1 MSRTIAMTEARREL
15 SGLVG
20 RLQKDPELVYTIT
33 LRGHPVAQLRVARQ
47 GVAPGLAARK
57 LLELISTLP
66 KPRGRSR
73 TNISSKV
80 KRYLYGR
87 GGAVN

>member
-1 MSRTIAMTEARREL
+1 MSRTIAMTEARRQL
-15 SGLVG
+15 NRLVG
-20 RLQKDPELVYTIT
+20 RLQKDPELIYTIT
-33 LRGHPVAQLRVARQ
+33 LRGHPVAELRA
-47 GVAPGLAARK
+47 APQRGASGLAARK

-66 KPRGRSR
+66 RPRGRSR

-80 KRYLYGR
+80 KKYLYGR